1 MTTKERALGALI
13 AIAMMTSTSAS
24 AQGLPSAED
33 MWNEAPP
40 AESTEEVDAPAE
52 EEAPAEDAAVEE
64 APSDEAE
71 AAEVVAEAETED
83 DGAEVEDDAAVAS
96 DEGAGAVTDEGE
108 EPVEAERVRIS
119 PSMNLEGAPGFHGI
133 ASAISPGA
141 LMFQVG
147 FLGEASGGSNVI
159 RLNDENRTLSG
170 NVAVSGQ
177 IVENFGFNF
186 RMQARN
192 NINTFGR
199 PQAMLSQGDVSAGVI
214 GRYEVSPGVWLGGDL
229 NLFMPSGFGGVGLSA
244 SSLSL
249 RPRFLASF
257 DIGEMSQQQGG
268 GDVPV
273 VGHFNVGYRFDQ
285 SENLVP
291 EGVQLDRVERFAYGI
306 SAYDLVEFGIGAE
319 VPLPYVTP
327 FVGYQLAVPVNGR
340 GGVCDEDRALA
351 CVSDIGGAA
360 FPQKISVGLKAEP
373 LENLGLHAGVDLGLT
388 SSDAEGLPVTLPYNV
403 IFGMSWNID
412 TSGPKI
418 IIEEREVEKVV
429 EVEPTLGYVVG
440 TVVNAETGEPV
451 GDARI
456 YYTNQTLAGQLS
468 GAENGVFRSY
478 GFEPGEALEL
488 RVVHPHYEE
497 AVAST
502 TVVEGEGTL
511 EVKLTPLPRQAW
523 VRGQVTDAEGGP
535 LANATVR
542 LSGEDGP
549 VEVMTDEEGRFEAE
563 LQSGEYTVAA
573 KAEGYLTAG
582 QDVSLEPDA
591 EMQMVLSL
599 SEAGEQ
605 LVELSEEE
613 IRINERI
620 YFETGAA
627 TILERSFN
635 VLNQVAA
642 VLLENPQ
649 IELVQ
654 IEGHTDDVGDSEFN
668 MELSQARA
676 EEVRNYLVERGIR
689 LERLGAQGFGSER
702 PLVPNTSNRNR
713 SLNRR
718 VEFKIP
724 STEE

>member
-13 AIAMMTSTSAS
+13 AIAMMTSSSAS

-40 AESTEEVDAPAE
+40 AESSEEVDERVGQEAPVE
-52 EEAPAEDAAVEE
+52 EEAGSAAASGEVEAEEVGAE
-64 APSDEAE
+64 AEVE
-71 AAEVVAEAETED
+71 AAEGVSDDASAEGEAED
-83 DGAEVEDDAAVAS
+83 
-96 DEGAGAVTDEGE
+96 TDEVLGE
-108 EPVEAERVRIS
+108 KSETAFVERERIS
-119 PSMNLEGAPGFHGI
+119 PVMNLEGAPGFHGI

-199 PQAMLSQGDVSAGVI
+199 PQAMLSQGDLSAGVI

-229 NLFMPSGFGGVGLSA
+229 NLFMPAGFGGVGLSA

-257 DIGEMSQQQGG
+257 DIGQMSQQQGG

-340 GGVCDEDRALA
+340 GGVCEADRALA
-351 CVSDIGGAA
+351 CVSDIGGGA

-412 TSGPKI
+412 TSGPRI

-429 EVEPTLGYVVG
+429 EVEPTLGYVIG
-440 TVVNAETGEPV
+440 SVVNAESGEAV

-456 YYTNQTLAGQLS
+456 YYTNRELAGQLS
-468 GAENGVFRSY
+468 GTESGVFRSY

-497 AVAST
+497 ASASY
-502 TVVEGEGTL
+502 TVVEGEGEL

-542 LSGEDGP
+542 LSGEDEP
-549 VEVMTDEEGRFEAE
+549 IQVTTDEEGRFEAE
-563 LQSGEYTVAA
+563 LQSGAYTVAA
-573 KAEGYLTAG
+573 QAEGYLTAG

-591 EMQMVLSL
+591 ELQMVLSL

-649 IELVQ
+649 IERVQ

-676 EEVRNYLVERGIR
+676 EEVRNYLLARGIR
-689 LERLGAQGFGSER
+689 VERLGAKGFGSER

-724 STEE
+724 STQE